1 MNKDEIRLIVKNK
14 ILHMTEV
21 EKEKESK
28 EVSQKLISLLSA
40 QSFETLVSYDP
51 MDDEVN
57 ISEVNTWAEN
67 QWKDIIIFDQK
78 LSEVPKLETDEI
90 VCIVPGRA
98 FTRDGKRLG
107 RWMGF
112 YDRLL
117 EKNPQAYP
125 IGVCFSCQICPNL
138 PQDVWDKKVSEVVFD
153 WNTLE

>member
-1 MNKDEIRLIVKNK
+1 MIQRVLSIQPLLTLNMKRTKQNIYNKLRILSMNKDEIRLIVKNK

-67 QWKDIIIFDQK
+67 Q
-78 LSEVPKLETDEI
+78 
-90 VCIVPGRA
+90 
-98 FTRDGKRLG
+98 
-107 RWMGF
+107 
-112 YDRLL
+112 
-117 EKNPQAYP
+117 
-125 IGVCFSCQICPNL
+125 
-138 PQDVWDKKVSEVVFD
+138 
-153 WNTLE
+153 

>member
-67 QWKDIIIFDQK
+67 Q
-78 LSEVPKLETDEI
+78 
-90 VCIVPGRA
+90 
-98 FTRDGKRLG
+98 
-107 RWMGF
+107 
-112 YDRLL
+112 
-117 EKNPQAYP
+117 
-125 IGVCFSCQICPNL
+125 
-138 PQDVWDKKVSEVVFD
+138 
-153 WNTLE
+153 